1 MLDPYAIAI
10 SYEAVP
16 KEYAARGTVANF
28 NRQFMKTEF
37 RIVLAKELL
46 GTLNQITQ
54 SQAKM
59 QKAWSGEVECALE
72 KPRP

>member
-1 MLDPYAIAI
+1 MAD
-10 SYEAVP
+10 EAVVLGP
-16 KEYAARGTVANF
+16 GGPRNL
-28 NRQFMKTEF
+28 MK
-37 RIVLAKELL
+37 
-46 GTLNQITQ
+46 ITQ